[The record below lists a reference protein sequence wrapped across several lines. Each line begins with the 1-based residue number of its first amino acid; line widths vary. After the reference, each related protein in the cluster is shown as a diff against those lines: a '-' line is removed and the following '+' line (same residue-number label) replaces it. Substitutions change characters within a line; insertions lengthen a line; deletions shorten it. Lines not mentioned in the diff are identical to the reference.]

1 MENIIMRFC
10 RENKKYTA
18 KFLAGKLGITVKEY
32 KELEKGIS
40 LLTRK
45 QAKQLGAVYEVDY
58 SWFYKEAVQLDL
70 LLTRMAIIKVLKW
83 EKDLLITQLEK
94 KRFAVL

>member
-18 KFLAGKLGITVKEY
+18 KFVAGKLGITVKEY
-32 KELEKGIS
+32 KELEKGVS

-45 QAKQLGAVYEVDY
+45 QAKQLGAIYEADS
-58 SWFYKEAVQLDL
+58 SWFYNEAVQLDL

-83 EKDLLITQLEK
+83 EKDLLIAQLEK
-94 KRFAVL
+94 KRYAVL

>member
-10 RENKKYTA
+10 RENKKYTV
-18 KFLAGKLGITVKEY
+18 KFVAGRLGITMKEY
-32 KELEKGIS
+32 RELEKGVI

-45 QAKQLGAVYEVDY
+45 QAKQLGDIYEVDY

-83 EKDLLITQLEK
+83 EKDLLTVQLEK
-94 KRFAVL
+94 RRYAVL